1 MSLPPMLAA
10 NPRLDRWFIQDLN
23 QNPVLP
29 LAEASL
35 DAAMICVGV
44 QYLQQPVAVM
54 ADIARTLRPGA
65 PLAVSFS
72 NRCFPTKAVAVWR
85 NSGPQSHTRLVDLY
99 LRAAGFA
106 AHCATGVSDN
116 ADLDRVSDLE
126 LFSQEFVGLTD
137 GRPVSVGRMQG
148 RSRLYH
154 VTIPYA
160 APRDMVAIG
169 CNDQCDVAVATVV
182 ADAARLG
189 EAEHLALDFLGSEP
203 VQRWA
208 AAELGGNGI

>member
-1 MSLPPMLAA
+1 MKLRSGILISALGIVLAGLLA
-10 NPRLDRWFIQDLN
+10 SDPVRLGI
-23 QNPVLP
+23 
-29 LAEASL
+29 ASPGST
-35 DAAMICVGV
+35 AT
-44 QYLQQPVAVM
+44 P
-54 ADIARTLRPGA
+54 IALRP
-65 PLAVSFS
+65 
-72 NRCFPTKAVAVWR
+72 VWR
-85 NSGPQSHTRLVDLY
+85 EVKWPFLLDEWGIGRAFRCGSADCGTEVDLY
-99 LRAAGFA
+99 LRAKVGFCN
-106 AHCATGVSDN
+106 CATGVSDN

-169 CNDQCDVAVATVV
+169 FNDQCDVAVATVV
-182 ADAARLG
+182 ADPARLG
-189 EAEHLALDFLGSEP
+189 EAEHLALDFLSSEP